1 MAARQAQA
9 AWLDSAMHPTT
20 IEMRITRTRVERLA
34 RRNKELN
41 DRIEHQTRRI
51 VELDH
56 ANERLRH
63 ANFMLASILRVM
75 PAQSESTTTSLA
87 GYMA

>member
-20 IEMRITRTRVERLA
+20 TEMRIARTRVERLA
-34 RRNKELN
+34 HRNKELN

-51 VELDH
+51 VELDR
-56 ANERLRH
+56 ANERLRR
-63 ANFMLASILRVM
+63 ANY
-75 PAQSESTTTSLA
+75 A
-87 GYMA
+87 GLDPEIDAGTIGKHDGNRR